1 LRPALLLDRVHL
13 RLSNG
18 TGGPSAGTAATV
30 APAADTKPSPA
41 VPGAAGRPMR
51 APRRAGPT
59 PGKPSGRGA
68 PVPRIIVALS
78 QAPERTTMKLKSLLA
93 AAAALALIG
102 SAPAYAQ
109 TLRWAAQN
117 DILTLDP
124 HSQNHATTN
133 AIMMHAYEGLT
144 RYNAKYEIEPCL
156 ATKWT
161 YLSPTQ
167 VRFELRKGVKFQDGS
182 PFTADDVVFSFGR
195 IRQPQGT
202 MQIYV
207 TGINEVRKIDDHTV
221 DLILAAPQPILL
233 RNIVDFRIMSK
244 SWAEKNRTTNT
255 QNYKDKEEN
264 YASRNAI
271 GTGPYRITGWTPEQ
285 RVTMT
290 VNNDWWDKHANNVK
304 EVVYTPIKSD
314 PTRVAAL
321 LSGDV
326 DMLTDLPT
334 QDVAR
339 LRADSKLKILDGPE
353 VRTIYLAPD
362 IGSPEL
368 KYSNVKGKNP
378 LADKRVRQA
387 LSMAIDRAAIQRNIM
402 RGLSVP
408 AGIMVAPGVNGHS
421 PELDTPVKADPDG
434 AKRLLAE
441 AGYPDGFE
449 VRLNCPNNR
458 YVNDEEICQAIV
470 AMWARIG
477 VKATLAAEN
486 MATFIQKVQNFDSSI
501 YLLGWGVATY
511 DAQYALQSLIRT
523 RTTGADGNFNFS
535 KISDPTVDRLVDAMK
550 TETDVAKRNA
560 MIRDALIR
568 TRDEVLTIPLHHQVR
583 PWAMKQGVTTT
594 HRSDDRPEARFT
606 TLR

>member
-1 LRPALLLDRVHL
+1 M
-13 RLSNG
+13 
-18 TGGPSAGTAATV
+18 T
-30 APAADTKPSPA
+30 
-41 VPGAAGRPMR
+41 
-51 APRRAGPT
+51 
-59 PGKPSGRGA
+59 
-68 PVPRIIVALS
+68 
-78 QAPERTTMKLKSLLA
+78 LKKLLA
-93 AAAALALIG
+93 ALAATAALA
-102 SAPAYAQ
+102 AVVPAATAQ

-144 RYNAKYEIEPCL
+144 RYNAQYQVEPAL

-161 YLSPTQ
+161 FMSPTQ
-167 VRFELRKGVKFQDGS
+167 VRFELRRGVKFHDGT
-182 PFTADDVVFSFGR
+182 PFTADDVVFSYGR
-195 IRQPQGT
+195 IIQPQGT
-202 MQIYV
+202 MGIYV
-207 TGINEVRKIDDHTV
+207 TGVSEIKKIDDHTV
-221 DLILAAPQPILL
+221 DFIMSAPNPLLL

-244 SWAEKNRTTNT
+244 VWSEKNNT
-255 QNYKDKEEN
+255 AKVQDYKAKEEN
-264 YASRNAI
+264 YASRHVM
-271 GTGPYRITGWTPEQ
+271 GTGPYKITSWTPEQ
-285 RVTMT
+285 RITMSI
-290 VNNDWWDKHANNVK
+290 NADWWDKHTGNIK

-339 LRADSKLKILDGPE
+339 LRSDPKLKILDGAE

-378 LADKRVRQA
+378 FADKRVRQA
-387 LSMAIDRAAIQRNIM
+387 LSMAIDRATIQRNIM

-408 AGIMVAPGVNGHS
+408 AALMVAPGVNGHE
-421 PELDTPVKADPDG
+421 PGLDTPTKFDADG
-434 AKRLLAE
+434 AKKLLAE

-449 VRLNCPNNR
+449 LRLNCPNNR

-470 AMWARIG
+470 AMWARVG
-477 VKATLAAEN
+477 VKTSLAAEN

-511 DAQYALQSLIRT
+511 DAQYTLQSLIRT
-523 RTTGADGNFNFS
+523 RTSGADGNFNFS
-535 KISDPTVDRLVDAMK
+535 KISDPVVDRLTDAMK

-560 MIRDALIR
+560 MIREALIR
-568 TRDEVLTIPLHHQVR
+568 TRDEVLAIPLHHQVR

-606 TLR
+606 SLR